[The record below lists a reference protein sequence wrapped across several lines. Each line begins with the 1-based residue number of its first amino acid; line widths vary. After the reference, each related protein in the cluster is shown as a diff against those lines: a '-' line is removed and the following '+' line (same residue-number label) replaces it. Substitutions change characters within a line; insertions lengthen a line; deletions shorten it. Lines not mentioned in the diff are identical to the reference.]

1 MCRAAASESA
11 AGPSTCA
18 AHPRSAFL
26 EGTSSMTPDGP
37 IPRRMAC
44 TVSGTNLKAM
54 RCAATAAWPRR
65 RCKRRSTPH
74 IEDGIRGAVSLA
86 TWTRFEGMIEMPAAF
101 YALIAPYR
109 IFVAD
114 DGTPAG
120 GELSF
125 RVVDIQV
132 AGPHERNDP
141 RGIALRT
148 NIPIPADGV
157 SAVRGVFGAND
168 GFLTQWF
175 SIENSELRRR
185 SPHFGGSLPSQSD
198 AAMEVS
204 VTSVSQL
211 WIGRTPDNGFVFQ
224 HLTDNFYPYRIL
236 VGRWRAIPVR

>member
-1 MCRAAASESA
+1 MALATDYVSIDEARFDLRVEPNQADDATLARYISDAVGTVASLTGRNLLDAESA
-11 AGPSTCA
+11 DIKPGLRTC
-18 AHPRSAFL
+18 
-26 EGTSSMTPDGP
+26 
-37 IPRRMAC
+37 
-44 TVSGTNLKAM
+44 VAM
-54 RCAATAAWPRR
+54 VLWA
-65 RCKRRSTPH
+65 
-74 IEDGIRGAVSLA
+74 
-86 TWTRFEGMIEMPAAF
+86 RFESPSVTPPALRNLCEPF
-101 YALIAPYR
+101 RLIVP
-109 IFVAD
+109 VPT